1 MGVVISV
8 CGYGLSLFGLPHIP
22 TSHITI
28 PESVYSSLNALQVWY
43 RRRLNPS
50 SSTPPVRSTAC
61 SSWWLPV
68 RLVLVSPLGF
78 LNIFF
83 NFLTHRIAHV
93 NGAPYRLQSACYC
106 VACVVY
112 AAIAYTQSL
121 PAPPPLSLNT
131 AVSLL
136 ICCFACIVATFY
148 LHSMT
153 NRFLSERLVNK
164 APSLVPS
171 HS

>member
-1 MGVVISV
+1 MGVVISL

-22 TSHITI
+22 SSHITI
-28 PESVYSSLNALQVWY
+28 PESVYSLLNALQVWY
-43 RRRLNPS
+43 RRPLNPS

-68 RLVLVSPLGF
+68 RLVFVSPLGF

-93 NGAPYRLQSACYC
+93 NGAPYRLQAACYC

-112 AAIAYTQSL
+112 VAIAFAQSL

-131 AVSLL
+131 MVSLL

-164 APSLVPS
+164 APPLVPS
-171 HS
+171 HP